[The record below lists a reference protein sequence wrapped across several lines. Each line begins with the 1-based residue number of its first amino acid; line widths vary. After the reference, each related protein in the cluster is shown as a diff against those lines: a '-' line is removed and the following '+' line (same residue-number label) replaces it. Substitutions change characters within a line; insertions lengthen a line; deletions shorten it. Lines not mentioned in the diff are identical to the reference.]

1 MERREFKSAWRMNK
15 DRAGG
20 ERGGRARE
28 REESG
33 GRRGRE
39 QGESESKR
47 ERERPEE
54 KSPTGRGSQLGR
66 ALGPQRIQIHK
77 QNPPR
82 SPAIYFPFIFA
93 PQSVPQSA
101 FFPFRGLFL
110 PDTAPGRP
118 PRRLQIR

>member
-1 MERREFKSAWRMNK
+1 MERREFKSAWRVNK

-47 ERERPEE
+47 
-54 KSPTGRGSQLGR
+54 
-66 ALGPQRIQIHK
+66 QRVCVRQGDA
-77 QNPPR
+77 QAVEGFVAAAVSAWQVR
-82 SPAIYFPFIFA
+82 SVEDADDLA
-93 PQSVPQSA
+93 PIA
-101 FFPFRGLFL
+101 G
-110 PDTAPGRP
+110 A
-118 PRRLQIR
+118 